1 MADHERITQL
11 CEELKDLPN
20 WVLQVKRSLS
30 VQVLPDDTLEHYV
43 AASQFVEHISRV
55 GNEIAMS
62 YRNLPLRHR
71 EDTAEDTEA
80 LLQQLCDAAAAEQ
93 EIVFPKLAEHTRN
106 LEAARDLLELV

>member
-20 WVLQVKRSLS
+20 WVLQAVRSLS
-30 VQVLPDDTLEHYV
+30 VQALPEDTVEQYVVAGQLLE
-43 AASQFVEHISRV
+43 EISRV

-62 YRNLPLRHR
+62 YQNLPLRHR
-71 EDTAEDTEA
+71 EDTAEATEA
-80 LLQQLCDAAAAEQ
+80 LLLQLCDAAAAEQ